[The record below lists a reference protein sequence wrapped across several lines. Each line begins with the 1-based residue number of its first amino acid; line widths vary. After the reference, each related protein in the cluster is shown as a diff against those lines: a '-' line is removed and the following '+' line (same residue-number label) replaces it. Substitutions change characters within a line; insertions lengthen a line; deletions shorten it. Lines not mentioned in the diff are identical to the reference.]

1 MTSRITLTRLDRT
14 TVAMLVLLAGG
25 CSRSLTIQV
34 DNTVP
39 AALIESLP
47 LTVAV
52 YYHDSLRTHSYREN
66 NEERSNWTIAT
77 GSSQI
82 AMFERV
88 WTSTFNTVI
97 SLTQLPDADSPVSAD
112 LIVVPKI
119 KEMQLGTPSE
129 TFFDFYE
136 AWISYEITLLTAAG
150 TPIEI
155 WDIVTYGKADKKNFS
170 SRSSGLNDAISL
182 ALRDAGAK
190 ISTGIHKQAAIRS
203 LLHKQ

>member
-1 MTSRITLTRLDRT
+1 
-14 TVAMLVLLAGG
+14 MLVLLAGG

-52 YYHDSLRTHSYREN
+52 YYHNSLRTHSYREN
-66 NEERSNWTIAT
+66 SEERANWSIAT

-82 AMFERV
+82 AMFEQV
-88 WTSTFNTVI
+88 WASTFNTVI
-97 SLTQLPDADSPVSAD
+97 SLPQLPDADSPLSAD

-119 KEMQLGTPSE
+119 KEMQLGTPEE

-136 AWISYEITLLTAAG
+136 AWISYEISLLTAAG
-150 TPIEI
+150 IPIEN
-155 WDIVTYGKADKKNFS
+155 WEIVSYGKAEKKRFS
-170 SRSSGLNDAISL
+170 SRSTGLNDAISL

-190 ISTGIHKQAAIRS
+190 LSTGIRKQGTIRA
-203 LLHKQ
+203 LLHK